1 MSNANDIVLFHQQ
14 DITPDSFSAP
24 LERRL
29 AGECQQTVEMHYS
42 DPTGQFHAG
51 LWSGGVGAWRVKY
64 TECEF
69 CTLLEG
75 RVRMH
80 DDHGGMVEIVE
91 PDGRRNRAVL
101 GQVAHQFR
109 RPVERAA
116 ADIGDGDRARVFR
129 FLHRNIQGLRLW
141 GGPQGCP
148 VHRRPFSS

>member
-1 MSNANDIVLFHQQ
+1 MSNAKDIVLFHQQ

-24 LERRL
+24 QERRL

-80 DDHGGMVEIVE
+80 DDNGGMVEIVAGQHFVIPEGFEGIWEVVE
-91 PDGRRNRAVL
+91 PAKKTFAV
-101 GQVAHQFR
+101 F
-109 RPVERAA
+109 EE
-116 ADIGDGDRARVFR
+116 DRLARKD
-129 FLHRNIQGLRLW
+129 
-141 GGPQGCP
+141 
-148 VHRRPFSS
+148 